1 MSERSPIPAPGDGAS
16 GKPAS
21 GSTMRD
27 LGPRVLSAIVMVA
40 LAFGTLWAGGQIY
53 ILAWLF
59 VSFGALWE
67 WQRLVGGAAQMAR
80 LFIGAAALAITAA
93 FSAGGSGDLAL
104 AVLVLA
110 AAAILFIAR
119 KGSAPGM
126 GASVNEPLAW
136 PEAILAATGVLYAGA
151 FLVSVLVLRLS
162 LMQGVA
168 AILWLFA
175 IVWGTDIVAYFAGRS
190 IGGPKL
196 WRRVSPSKTWS
207 GFIGGV
213 TGGAV
218 AGTLLVYWLLP
229 DARAFWPWMFVFAL
243 LLAILSQGGD
253 LFESALK
260 RRYGVKD
267 SSNLIPGHGGILDRL
282 DGFTAAAICAALVGA
297 VRGGQ
302 INAAHGLFSW

>member
-1 MSERSPIPAPGDGAS
+1 
-16 GKPAS
+16 
-21 GSTMRD
+21 
-27 LGPRVLSAIVMVA
+27 MVV
-40 LAFGTLWAGGQIY
+40 LAFATLWAGGQIY
-53 ILAWLF
+53 ILAWLL

-67 WQRLVGGAAQMAR
+67 WQRLVGGAGQMSR
-80 LFIGAAALAITAA
+80 LFIGAAALAVTAA
-93 FSAGGSGDLAL
+93 LSAGGSADLAL
-104 AVLVLA
+104 VVLVLA
-110 AAAILFIAR
+110 AAAVLFVAR
-119 KGSAPGM
+119 KGRAPGM
-126 GASVNEPLAW
+126 GSSTNRPMAWTEAS
-136 PEAILAATGVLYAGA
+136 LAAAGVLYAGA
-151 FLVSVLVLRLS
+151 LLVSVLILRLS
-162 LMQGVA
+162 LMQGMA

-218 AGTLLVYWLLP
+218 AGTLLIGWLLP
-229 DARAFWPWMFVFAL
+229 DVRAYWPWMFAFAL

-253 LFESALK
+253 LFESSLK
-260 RRYGVKD
+260 RRYGAKD

-282 DGFTAAAICAALVGA
+282 DGFTAAVVCAALVGA
-297 VRGGQ
+297 IRGGQ